1 MVILLIGPQGSG
13 NHLWSKVFTTW
24 ADKEFWVGHKN
35 EPHSKLWQDMD
46 SWRTYVFPNIDN
58 VVSISI
64 PYAVEGKTTFPDVKL
79 WMDIMKERDIEYR
92 VCAITR
98 DENINFLQNKRVRPE
113 NNYYKAVE
121 YIKTL
126 DVDCFLSTETLM
138 LYQWK
143 YVEQVCRHLQFSID
157 KKDVDF
163 SQSFNE
169 KYVKYVQEFDLDKKV
184 WEVSGIKERDPFIY
198 DG

>member
-1 MVILLIGPQGSG
+1 MKVILLTGPQGSG

-24 ADKEFWVGHKN
+24 ADKEYWVGHKD
-35 EPHSKLWQDMD
+35 EPHSGLWENMD
-46 SWRTYVFPNIDN
+46 SWREFPFLSDTVI
-58 VVSISI
+58 SISI
-64 PYAVEGKTTFPDVKL
+64 PYAVRGDTTFPDIKL
-79 WMDIMKERDIEYR
+79 WKQIMIDRDIDHKI
-92 VCAITR
+92 CAFTR

>member
-64 PYAVEGKTTFPDVKL
+64 PYAVEGKTTFPDVK
-79 WMDIMKERDIEYR
+79 
-92 VCAITR
+92 
-98 DENINFLQNKRVRPE
+98 INCNFSRSGP
-113 NNYYKAVE
+113 
-121 YIKTL
+121 T
-126 DVDCFLSTETLM
+126 STICTP
-138 LYQWK
+138 
-143 YVEQVCRHLQFSID
+143 V
-157 KKDVDF
+157 
-163 SQSFNE
+163 SFPTATKLN
-169 KYVKYVQEFDLDKKV
+169 
-184 WEVSGIKERDPFIY
+184 SG
-198 DG
+198 